1 MAATQR
7 AAAQAVAQAAARR
20 TRVPERLDQAN
31 GAPAQPGP
39 GRPPQA
45 TARLAQG
52 AQDVEA
58 ARQAPQRLAGPRAMV
73 PQSLRAIGHAAPCVD
88 LERGGRRHG
97 TRLAGAI
104 PRHVDTIRPLA
115 PPAPLSET
123 SRERIEHAER
133 VVPTRQATIAGVSGY
148 GRQPVRHLDVAPPA
162 SYAVPAQRRPS
173 CSRERVA
180 STRPMTEGTPL
191 RALAERL
198 RPPRGAPGGACG
210 ECSVVP
216 QDQRHAAAA
225 KLAEVFQRSS
235 AQVAGRNGDLSRRH
249 HPLRGLDHPRK
260 RACLTAVHHVFL
272 TRPDGTTAAER
283 FVGQKPRSR
292 CAAIWASVEIPP
304 APLSPPRRAAG

>member
-1 MAATQR
+1 MAQPLGAPHAPDLCPVQHALRQAVAAPMAAKQR

-31 GAPAQPGP
+31 GAPAQQGP

-180 STRPMTEGTPL
+180 STRTMTEGTPL

-198 RPPRGAPGGACG
+198 RPPRCALPVGHKYSFTHICIYV
-210 ECSVVP
+210 E
-216 QDQRHAAAA
+216 
-225 KLAEVFQRSS
+225 
-235 AQVAGRNGDLSRRH
+235 SRRIM
-249 HPLRGLDHPRK
+249 PSIVVRSPR
-260 RACLTAVHHVFL
+260 C
-272 TRPDGTTAAER
+272 
-283 FVGQKPRSR
+283 
-292 CAAIWASVEIPP
+292 
-304 APLSPPRRAAG
+304 

>member
-1 MAATQR
+1 MAAKQR

-31 GAPAQPGP
+31 GAPAQQGP

-148 GRQPVRHLDVAPPA
+148 GRQPVRQRDVAPPA

-180 STRPMTEGTPL
+180 STRTMTEGTPL

-198 RPPRGAPGGACG
+198 RPPRCALPVGHKYSFTHICIYV
-210 ECSVVP
+210 E
-216 QDQRHAAAA
+216 
-225 KLAEVFQRSS
+225 
-235 AQVAGRNGDLSRRH
+235 SRRIM
-249 HPLRGLDHPRK
+249 PSIVVRSPR
-260 RACLTAVHHVFL
+260 C
-272 TRPDGTTAAER
+272 
-283 FVGQKPRSR
+283 
-292 CAAIWASVEIPP
+292 
-304 APLSPPRRAAG
+304 